1 MRRSNLFI
9 LIFFSSI
16 FFCPYLTKHL
26 RSSVHVYLSV
36 WSNEKTASDT
46 DSASVVTSLPN
57 ATSHLKPDT
66 DSASVVTSHTNET
79 SHTSTDTDRASVV
92 TSRMPNHSRH
102 NTVEWNVPVLN
113 ESTSIDDS
121 LFSESQQPEN
131 QNKQN
136 GRRKRSTVSNKEN
149 LEFRPSKEPIQL
161 LDTIQ
166 LLYDQVLYFSDH
178 STTITFRLPFNEL
191 LNSLLTLFKFM
202 NEMNQFTEIDSL
214 QFTTA
219 RKTSSD
225 GQLLAT
231 YRFYQSE
238 EGYAYQSGIC
248 DRLNLTHVSP
258 FYVKSVMIPD
268 KNYFLPIEIITMANQ
283 VICKVNK
290 STYSGTECAEK
301 IIEYAAHH
309 HLFNKFGGVQNL
321 YDLLLTGPPRL
332 SYVTVSTNR
341 IQIVDTSSQA
351 AICCEGSPDHDR
363 DAMYLFL
370 RFFGNEFYARLSTL
384 YLSLTDTLFAHFLS
398 LESVFF
404 ATLPNTLINNDI
416 PTDRDK
422 IIRAIQN
429 FLPAPMPSF
438 QQTSHTAVSHYS
450 SQVLK
455 ELYLND
461 LPLMQFYRNLSAS
474 SYHFW
479 DSHSTSSLQ
488 HLHFAV
494 KTLHLSAK
502 TSFEFFS
509 DESPAAPIRFSL
521 PFTFLIDSKTTPES
535 YSQLMHQLT
544 MRPLTDRELIFL
556 YSILHNELVECLVHI
571 RHYINMDIPDAPI
584 LSLTSILTGQPV
596 TPPKRDVPLVYP
608 SKLPPHSRRITPSP
622 VSNSTPTFS
631 PPPNPDTTLSWDMLR
646 NETLALEQTNRYRR
660 NVWGS
665 FWANALSLPS
675 SDEISNLQDSERTL
689 YQRELQVQDNV
700 ATLAKSTD
708 KLQATINT
716 FRTEFNRNAERTTEL
731 ESNLISI
738 LADERDTAE
747 KLSALSTSV
756 EAAVSTAV
764 SFIQVNGALLQLV
777 HSLSSLSDSVSS
789 LYTQSLPVHL
799 LTDSK
804 LTDLLPLYP
813 TVSAAHAL
821 MRPSLREST
830 HALDITFPVISD
842 YFLAYDV
849 HTVPFLPTLSDSDSQ
864 LGMPVSH
871 QFTFPYRSL
880 AISPLQRYFTY
891 DHLPCFRRQGSVVCQ
906 PTDVHQR
913 STNGTCLMK
922 PKTEQF
928 RRCNSQLSVHARYD
942 TPQSYIYS
950 SSRNFALIFT
960 PSPIN
965 CTYECKRRRS
975 VHRSPLYLAAGVT
988 KLGLPYGCSV
998 RTSELYIPS
1007 ASVLPPSN
1015 QTLTFSSQ
1023 GEHFSDTLLSFHNDI
1038 NHLHDINVTN
1048 LVSDI
1053 KRFNITMKSVPI
1065 QEIPKIVNTRKTID
1079 SIRNLSPFSPDFS
1092 DSSSGINWIQIL
1104 FIVVLIFFLCLLVNC
1119 IHCLCPGLFKALG
1132 ESFSD
1137 LCCVLFC
1144 SCCKR
1149 SRPANPDTRD
1159 NVALT
1164 PIYPRRPVAAVNW
1177 DPMIQDEG
1185 HLRLQAPLPVAPV
1198 APPSYSPPVAAAAAT
1213 VPDVPASPSAADT
1226 TFDTTMSGTPPS
1238 SHSRRNSISS
1248 VFNRTFQRRS
1258 FQVPTLTWGIVTFE
1272 KRLRLR
1278 AQYKHTPL
1286 FFNTLSKKICNEL
1299 DIPYTHQIL
1308 SVLPGPSMKLVSE
1321 YLSKVEDLRAPDY
1334 VLKDGRYYT
1343 GSPPHYYV
1351 WSPDV
1356 RQWTDVVSGVPIDG
1370 LRPPIPF

>member
-1 MRRSNLFI
+1 MRRSCLFI
-9 LIFFSSI
+9 LIFLSSI
-16 FFCPYLTKHL
+16 IFCPYLTDHL
-26 RSSVHVYLSV
+26 RSSAHVCLSV
-36 WSNEKTASDT
+36 WSNEGTVFDT
-46 DSASVVTSLPN
+46 EQSVVTRLPTQN
-57 ATSHLKPDT
+57 SHLILDAER
-66 DSASVVTSHTNET
+66 SAVTSLINT
-79 SHTSTDTDRASVV
+79 SSHFINNTEQSVSTRRINSSHYD
-92 TSRMPNHSRH
+92 
-102 NTVEWNVPVLN
+102 TVEWKVPVLN
-113 ESTSIDDS
+113 ESMIIANSLVSDS
-121 LFSESQQPEN
+121 QLTDN

-136 GRRKRSTVSNKEN
+136 GRRRRSTVSNKEN
-149 LEFRPSKEPIQL
+149 LKFRPSKEPIDL
-161 LDTIQ
+161 MDTIQ
-166 LLYDQVLYFSDH
+166 FLYDQVLYFSDH
-178 STTITFRLPFNEL
+178 STTISFELPFNDL
-191 LNSLLTLFKFM
+191 LHSILTLYKFL
-202 NEMNQFTEIDSL
+202 NDLNVFTEMDAL
-214 QFTTA
+214 NFTTA

-225 GQLLAT
+225 GQILAT
-231 YRFYQSE
+231 YRLYQTE
-238 EGYAYQSGIC
+238 ESYAYQSGIC
-248 DRLNLTHVSP
+248 DKLNLTHVSP
-258 FYVKSVMIPD
+258 FYVKNVMIPD
-268 KNYFLPIEIITMANQ
+268 KEYFLPVEIITTHNQ
-283 VICKVNK
+283 VICKINK
-290 STYSGTECAEK
+290 STYTGLECAEK
-301 IIEYAAHH
+301 IFEFSAHF
-309 HLFNKFGGVQNL
+309 HLFNKFGGVQDL

-332 SYVTVSTNR
+332 SYVTVSSSR
-341 IQIVDTSSQA
+341 IQIVDTSSKA
-351 AICCEGSPDHDR
+351 AVCCKGAPDR
-363 DAMYLFL
+363 EQDAMYLFL

-438 QQTSHTAVSHYS
+438 QPATHNTVSHYA
-450 SQVLK
+450 SQVLR

-461 LPLMQFYRNLSAS
+461 LPLMQFYHNLSAS

-479 DSHSTSSLQ
+479 NSHSTSSLQ
-488 HLHFAV
+488 HLHFSF

-521 PFTFLIDSKTTPES
+521 PFTFLVDSTTTPES

-556 YSILHNELVECLVHI
+556 YSILHNELVECLVHL
-571 RHYINMDIPDAPI
+571 RHYINVDIPDAPI

-596 TPPKRDVPLVYP
+596 TPPKRNVPLIYP
-608 SKLPPHSRRITPSP
+608 SKLPPPSQGVLPSP
-622 VSNSTPTFS
+622 GSTVFSNFTPTLS
-631 PPPNPDTTLSWDMLR
+631 PPPLPKSTLSWEELR
-646 NETLALEQTNRYRR
+646 NETLAIEQNNRFKR
-660 NVWGS
+660 NIWGS
-665 FWANALSLPS
+665 FWSNALSLPS
-675 SDEISNLQDSERTL
+675 ADQISDLQESEKTL

-708 KLQATINT
+708 KLQATIT
-716 FRTEFNRNAERTTEL
+716 SFRSEFNQNTERTNQIED
-731 ESNLISI
+731 NLIHI
-738 LADERDTAE
+738 LADERDIAE
-747 KLSALSTSV
+747 KLAALSTSV

-777 HSLSSLSDSVSS
+777 HSMASLSDSVSS

-821 MRPSLREST
+821 MRPSLRDST

-842 YFLAYDV
+842 YFLAYDI
-849 HTVPFLPTLSDSDSQ
+849 HTVPFLPAISDSTSQ

-871 QFTFPYRSL
+871 QFTFPYRSF

-913 STNGTCLMK
+913 STNNTCFQK
-922 PKTEQF
+922 PKTDQF
-928 RRCNSQLSVHARYD
+928 RRCNSQLAVHARYD

-950 SSRNFALIFT
+950 SSRNYALIFT
-960 PSPIN
+960 PSSIN
-965 CTYECKRRRS
+965 CTYACKQRRS
-975 VHRSPLYLAAGVT
+975 VHRFPLYLAAGVT

-1007 ASVLPPSN
+1007 ASVMPPSN
-1015 QTLTFSSQ
+1015 QTLTFASQ

-1053 KRFNITMKSVPI
+1053 KRFNITMQSVPI
-1065 QEIPKIVNTRKTID
+1065 QYIPKIVNTRKTID
-1079 SIRNLSPFSPDFS
+1079 SIQNLSPFSPDFS
-1092 DSSSGINWIQIL
+1092 NSSSGVNWIQIL
-1104 FIVVLIFFLCLLVNC
+1104 FIVVMIFFLCLLINC

-1144 SCCKR
+1144 SCRKR
-1149 SRPANPDTRD
+1149 TRPVNRDAPDS
-1159 NVALT
+1159 VALT
-1164 PIYPRRPVAAVNW
+1164 PIYPRRPAAAVNW
-1177 DPMIQDEG
+1177 EPVLQDDG
-1185 HLRLQAPLPVAPV
+1185 HPRHQVPLPVTPV
-1198 APPSYSPPVAAAAAT
+1198 APPSYSPPAAAT
-1213 VPDVPASPSAADT
+1213 IPDVSASPAAADT
-1226 TFDTTMSGTPPS
+1226 SLDTTLSGTPPS

-1248 VFNRTFQRRS
+1248 VFSRTFQRRS
-1258 FQVPTLTWGIVTFE
+1258 FQVPILTWGIVTFE
-1272 KRLRLR
+1272 RRLRLR
-1278 AQYKHTPL
+1278 TQYKHTPL
-1286 FFNTLSKKICNEL
+1286 FYNTISKKICNEL
-1299 DIPYTHQIL
+1299 DIPFTHQIL
-1308 SVLPGPSMKLVSE
+1308 SVLPGPSMKLVAE
-1321 YLSKVEDLRAPDY
+1321 YHARVDDLRAPDY

-1356 RQWTDVVSGVPIDG
+1356 RHWTDVVSGVPIDG